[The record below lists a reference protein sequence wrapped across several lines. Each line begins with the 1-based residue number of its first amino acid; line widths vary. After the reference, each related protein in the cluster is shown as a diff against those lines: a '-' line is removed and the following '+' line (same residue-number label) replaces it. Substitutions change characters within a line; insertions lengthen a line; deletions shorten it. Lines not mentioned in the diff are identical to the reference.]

1 MACLWKGD
9 TLSMNCLWNGLF
21 WVLAVLEKGK
31 NFVFARVFDLKSGS
45 AFEISKSK
53 IKNLE
58 KSSIL
63 FNMRSF
69 LKEKME
75 KHVEDLWQFETT
87 VFWSCQ
93 RKMFS
98 DNLIDLCVLT
108 CWEKN
113 IERARR
119 RREKSFVSLVKRRFI
134 SSAGGQE
141 GFVSLVMRRFKSS
154 AGGQELFH
162 IVRRRP

>member
-1 MACLWKGD
+1 
-9 TLSMNCLWNGLF
+9 
-21 WVLAVLEKGK
+21 
-31 NFVFARVFDLKSGS
+31 
-45 AFEISKSK
+45 
-53 IKNLE
+53 
-58 KSSIL
+58 
-63 FNMRSF
+63 MRSF